1 MIATAQKRASLQVP
15 RISRA
20 WLRLFAF
27 YNKRYLQR
35 HFHRI
40 RILKTGLPRILNQP
54 TVVFLNHAA
63 WWDPL
68 VCLFLARRFFPD
80 RASFAPIDAV
90 MLERYRFFKR
100 LGFFGVEQNSI
111 FGAATFLRT
120 SRALLASSQTIL
132 WVTPQGRFVDAR
144 ERPLNFQTGLAT
156 LARRLPSVAFL
167 PMAIEY
173 SFWIEARPEILVSFG
188 LPIMPG
194 NRQRLDTDGWNQ
206 LLSRSLEDLQDELA
220 MASCL
225 RDPRDWL
232 TMIHGH
238 RGGNPAYEAI
248 RHLRS
253 WFRGRRFSSAHQL
266 KLD

>member
-1 MIATAQKRASLQVP
+1 VIAIAHQRASLQVP

-27 YNKRYLQR
+27 YNKRYLRR

-40 RILKTGLPRILNQP
+40 RLLKTGLPQIPNQP

-68 VCLFLARRFFPD
+68 VCLFVARRFFPD

-100 LGFFGVEQNSI
+100 LGFFGVEQNSLS
-111 FGAATFLRT
+111 GAATFFRT
-120 SRALLASSQTIL
+120 SRALLASSRSIL

-144 ERPLNFQTGLAT
+144 ERPLDFEAGLAT
-156 LARRLPSVAFL
+156 LARRLPSVVFL
-167 PMAIEY
+167 PLAIEY

-194 NRQRLDTDGWNQ
+194 NRQQLDTDGWDR

-225 RDPRDWL
+225 RNPQDWL
-232 TMIHGH
+232 TMTHGR
-238 RGGNPAYEAI
+238 RGGNQTYETI
-248 RHLRS
+248 RRLGS
-253 WFRGRRFSSAHQL
+253 WFRGRRFSPDHQP
-266 KLD
+266 KSD